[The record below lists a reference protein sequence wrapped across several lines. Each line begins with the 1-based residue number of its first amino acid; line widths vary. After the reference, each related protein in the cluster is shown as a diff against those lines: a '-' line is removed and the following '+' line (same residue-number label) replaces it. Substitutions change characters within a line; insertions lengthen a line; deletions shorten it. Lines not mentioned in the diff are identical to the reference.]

1 MSVRRY
7 GYFECDDCGRRWGS
21 SQVYCDEYDEA
32 MYAQDCKHCGT
43 ASFPYH
49 VEPIR
54 CSQCLETD
62 CVCTEDDLEEKK
74 RHVDPNKP
82 HMKEL
87 CHKCRAGIPCASN
100 HEGERRYG
108 HFRCTKCGKK
118 WESSHVYC
126 RQGTDKV
133 MFKQE
138 CKDCRVACFPY
149 QLERIRC
156 SMCQETDCVCT
167 EEELEEK
174 RLNIDPNKP
183 HLSHLCLKCRAGKP
197 CTGYRR

>member
-1 MSVRRY
+1 
-7 GYFECDDCGRRWGS
+7 
-21 SQVYCDEYDEA
+21 

-100 HEGERRYG
+100 HEGSE
-108 HFRCTKCGKK
+108 GKTVA
-118 WESSHVYC
+118 H
-126 RQGTDKV
+126 
-133 MFKQE
+133 KQYLVVE
-138 CKDCRVACFPY
+138 EEVHAP
-149 QLERIRC
+149 
-156 SMCQETDCVCT
+156 ETDCVCT